1 MKRIKFLSIAVAT
14 TITAAA
20 STSAIAQAKED
31 GQWRGAF
38 AGSLALASG
47 NTKSTNLSLSAD
59 GVRATKE
66 DKIALYLTSLYGT
79 NDNSGSTVK
88 TANLLRA
95 GGKYDWNL
103 TDRSYA
109 FGTLDLENDKIQGL
123 DRRTVIGAGLGYKV
137 IKEKDANFEVF
148 GGITSNSE
156 KYKFASRTSTE
167 LLLGEQSEHK
177 ISETTTFKQRLALY
191 PNLKDSGK
199 NRSQFDA
206 SLVSAISAGI
216 SMQFTLSHRQNSAA
230 PAGTKKG
237 DTLFLTGINIALG
250 TK

>member
-1 MKRIKFLSIAVAT
+1 MKNTKFLALAVAGV
-14 TITAAA
+14 IGAA
-20 STSAIAQAKED
+20 SNVAMAEVKED

-47 NTKSTNLSLSAD
+47 NTKSTNLSLAAD

-66 DKIALYLTSLYGT
+66 DKISLYLTSLYGT
-79 NDNSGSTVK
+79 NDTGGTTNK

-103 TDRSYA
+103 SDRSYA

-137 IKEKDANFEVF
+137 IKEKDTNFEVF

-156 KYKFASRTSTE
+156 KYKFSSRTSSE
-167 LLLGEQSEHK
+167 LLLGEQSDHK
-177 ISETTTFKQRLALY
+177 LSESTTFKQRFAIY

-206 SLVSAISAGI
+206 SLVTAIASGI
-216 SMQFTLSHRQNSAA
+216 SMQFTLAHRQNSAA

-250 TK
+250 AK

>member
-1 MKRIKFLSIAVAT
+1 MKSIKFLALAVAGVL
-14 TITAAA
+14 A
-20 STSAIAQAKED
+20 SSVAMAQAKDD

-79 NDNSGSTVK
+79 NDAGGKTNK

-103 TDRSYA
+103 NDRTYV
-109 FGTLDLENDKIQGL
+109 FGTLDLENDKILGL

-137 IKEKDANFEVF
+137 IKEADTNFEVF

-156 KYKFASRTSTE
+156 KYTFGSRTGTE
-167 LLLGEQSEHK
+167 LLLGEQSDHK
-177 ISETTTFKQRLALY
+177 LSAGTTFKQRFAIY
-191 PNLKDSGK
+191 PSLKDSGK

-206 SLVSAISAGI
+206 ALVTAIASGI

-237 DTLFLTGINIALG
+237 DTLFLAGINIAVG
-250 TK
+250 AK